1 VAFFAS
7 SLISVPSLPL
17 KIAAGAFV
25 AGQLLFV
32 LPMYIAAIN
41 GKHKILS
48 SMMPIGGTAMLVGW
62 VSMLMA

>member
-1 VAFFAS
+1 M
-7 SLISVPSLPL
+7 ISVPSLPL

-32 LPMYIAAIN
+32 FPMYIAAIK

-48 SMMPIGGTAMLVGW
+48 VMMPIGGTAMILGW
-62 VSMLMA
+62 AAMLIV